1 MEKEQY
7 NVAES
12 PDYNG
17 HPQNNYI
24 DPATRRESKSGR
36 IQEAGELYGD
46 LATAEEYGYVTRGL
60 KSRHI
65 QFIALGGTIGTGL
78 FLGIGSAFT
87 RAGPLSVL
95 LGYTFTGVAVFG
107 MMQCLGEMATWL
119 PLPGSIPQFCARYVD
134 DALGF
139 AVGWNNWYASSITLC
154 AEISAAAVV
163 IGYWEGAAHIS
174 VAVWISII
182 IVLVVCLNIFAVSI
196 YGEAEFI
203 FASVKII
210 TIVGLLIMAFI
221 VDLGGGPKHD
231 RLGFRFWKN
240 PGAMKEYDSTGDTG
254 RFLGLFS
261 TLVNAAFSYS
271 GVELVAVAAGEA
283 ENPRKNIPKAVRRVF
298 WRILFFYVLGSL
310 AIGVLV
316 ASNDKNLLGAQA
328 DGLPGAATSPWV
340 IGIQNAG
347 IPVLPSIINAVIL
360 TSASSSANA
369 FLYTGSRYLF
379 ALAQNRQ
386 APRFLLRCSKAGVPY
401 ICVAITASI
410 SLLTYLSVRDGG
422 PALVFTWFQNLT
434 TIAGL
439 FTWCSICTAYIKF
452 HKALKAQGVDRNT
465 LVFRSH
471 FQPYTAYFAL
481 FYFAI
486 IILFNGFHVFVGEH
500 HQNWNVTD
508 FLAAYIGV
516 PIFFGL
522 YTFWKIFKRSS
533 WIKPEDADI
542 TTGKAALDAEDE
554 QWPELI
560 PRNIFEKVWF
570 WIA

>member
-1 MEKEQY
+1 MAEKGTY
-7 NVAES
+7 NVDEA
-12 PDYNG
+12 YNG
-17 HPQNNYI
+17 THQAHYVEPSGI
-24 DPATRRESKSGR
+24 ESKEGR
-36 IQEAGELYGD
+36 IAEAAALYGD
-46 LATAEEYGYVTRGL
+46 IQTAEEYGYVTRGL

-95 LGYTFTGVAVFG
+95 LGYSFTGIAVFA

-139 AVGWNNWYASSITLC
+139 AVGWNNWYASAITLC
-154 AEISAAAVV
+154 AEISAASIV
-163 IGYWEGAAHIS
+163 INYWEGARHIN

-182 IVLVVCLNIFAVSI
+182 IVVVVCLNIFAIQI

-210 TIVGLLIMAFI
+210 TIVGLLLLAFI
-221 VDLGGGPKHD
+221 VDLGGGPNHD
-231 RLGFRFWKN
+231 RLGFRYWKH
-240 PGAMKEYDSTGDTG
+240 PGAMKEYDSTGNTG

-261 TLVNAAFSYS
+261 VLVNAAFSYG

-316 ASNDKNLLGAQA
+316 ASDDPHLLQAQKNGSA
-328 DGLPGAATSPWV
+328 GAAQSPWV

-386 APRFLLRCSKAGVPY
+386 APKFLLSCSKAGVPY
-401 ICVAITASI
+401 WCVFFTAIIAG
-410 SLLTYLSVRDGG
+410 LTYLSVDSNGG
-422 PALVFTWFQNLT
+422 AATAFNWFQNLT
-434 TIAGL
+434 TIASL
-439 FTWCSICTAYIKF
+439 FTWCSICIAYIQF
-452 HKALKAQGVDRNT
+452 YKALKAQGVDRNT
-465 LVFRSH
+465 LIFRSR
-471 FQPYTAYFAL
+471 FQPYTAWFA
-481 FYFAI
+481 FTYFAI
-486 IILFNGFHVFVGEH
+486 IIVFNGFDVFVGKNH
-500 HQNWNVTD
+500 SHWSVTN
-508 FLAAYIGV
+508 FLTAYLGI
-516 PIFFGL
+516 PIFFVL
-522 YTFWKIFKRSS
+522 YGFWKIFKRTP
-533 WIKPEDADI
+533 WIHPADADI
-542 TTGKAALDAEDE
+542 TTGKAALDAEDG
-554 QWPELI
+554 QWPEQH
-560 PRNIFEKVWF
+560 PRNIFERIWF

>member
-1 MEKEQY
+1 MEAKDTY
-7 NVAES
+7 HVAEA
-12 PDYNG
+12 
-17 HPQNNYI
+17 
-24 DPATRRESKSGR
+24 PADHGILKGTNTRDDRLN
-36 IQEAGELYGD
+36 EAAALYGNIEE
-46 LATAEEYGYVTRGL
+46 AERMGYVTRGL

-95 LGYTFTGVAVFG
+95 LGYTFTGIAVFG

-139 AVGWNNWYASSITLC
+139 AVGWNNWYSNSITLC
-154 AEISAAAVV
+154 VEISAAAVV
-163 IGYWEGAAHIS
+163 IQFWQGAEHIS
-174 VAVWISII
+174 VAAWITIV

-231 RLGFRFWKN
+231 RLGFRYWKN
-240 PGAMKEYDSTGDTG
+240 GLAMLEYDSTGATG

-261 TLVNAAFSYS
+261 VLVNAAFSYS

-298 WRILFFYVLGSL
+298 WRIVLFYVLGSL

-316 ASNDKNLLGAQA
+316 SSKDEHLLSAQA
-328 DGLPGAATSPWV
+328 TGAPGAARSPWV
-340 IGIQNAG
+340 IGITNAG

-386 APRFLLRCSKAGVPY
+386 APRFLLKCNQAGVPIY
-401 ICVAITASI
+401 CVIITASI
-410 SLLTYLSVRDGG
+410 SGLTYLSVSDGG
-422 PALVFTWFQNLT
+422 PAKVFTWFQNLT
-434 TIAGL
+434 TIASL
-439 FTWCSICTAYIKF
+439 FTWCSICVAYIQF
-452 HKALKAQGVDRNT
+452 HKALLAQGVDRNT
-465 LVFRSH
+465 LVFKSR
-471 FQPYTAYFAL
+471 FQPYTAWGSLSYFV
-481 FYFAI
+481 I
-486 IILFNGFHVFVGEH
+486 IIVFNGFDVFVGKNH
-500 HQNWNVTD
+500 SHWDVTN
-508 FLAAYIGV
+508 FFTAYIGI
-516 PIFFGL
+516 PIFFVL
-522 YTFWKIFKRSS
+522 YAFWKVYKRTP
-533 WIKPEDADI
+533 WIKSADADI
-542 TTGKAALDAEDE
+542 TSGKAVLDALESK
-554 QWPELI
+554 WPEQI
-560 PRNIFEKVWF
+560 PRNFVEKIWF